1 MEKTSTYDYPTRIF
15 HWLFATLFLAAFVI
29 AKTIDDDSS
38 LFSYHMLAGL
48 SLLFILFLRL
58 IWGIMGS
65 TYARF
70 TSFKLKPSE
79 LIHYFKNVLVGK
91 TRRHLS
97 HNPASSYAA
106 LFMFTL
112 TIGLGITGIN
122 MAMGNESEFFEEVHE
137 VMANLFVFTVV
148 AHIVGILY
156 HHFSHSDSLWSSMID
171 GKKETISGEIGISS
185 SRPLIGFLFLIL
197 SLSWMGYIYSNYD
210 QNARTLALF
219 GNEFHLGENKG
230 AEHERGSYLKYG
242 EHEEDDD
249 D

>member
-15 HWLFATLFLAAFVI
+15 HWLFAALFVVAFAI
-29 AKTIDDDSS
+29 AKTLDDDSS

-58 IWGIMGS
+58 IWGITG
-65 TYARF
+65 TTFARF
-70 TSFKLKPSE
+70 SSFKLKPSE
-79 LIHYFKNVLVGK
+79 LLDYFKNVLVGK
-91 TRRHLS
+91 TSRYLS

-106 LFMFTL
+106 LFMFAL
-112 TIGLGITGIN
+112 TIGLGFTGIN

-137 VMANLFVFTVV
+137 VMANLFVFTLV

-171 GKKETISGEIGISS
+171 GKKESISGEIGISS
-185 SRPLIGFLFLIL
+185 SRPLIGFMFLIL

-210 QNARTLALF
+210 QNAGTLDLF
-219 GNEFHLGENKG
+219 GNELQLGENEG
-230 AEHERGSYLKYG
+230 AEHERGSYLQYG
-242 EHEEDDD
+242 EQEEDDD